1 LATAALPFAVAV
13 ALAGAL
19 VVDVPARW
27 AEMAVTKS
35 PLRMRDPPEM
45 PNWLARA

>member
-1 LATAALPFAVAV
+1 MATAGALADV

-19 VVDVPARW
+19 VVEVPARW

-35 PLRMRDPPEM
+35 PLRMRDPPEI
-45 PNWLARA
+45 PSWLARA

>member
-1 LATAALPFAVAV
+1 MATVAFAV

-19 VVDVPARW
+19 VVDVPARC

-35 PLRMRDPPEM
+35 PLRIRDPPEL
-45 PNWLARA
+45 PSWLARA